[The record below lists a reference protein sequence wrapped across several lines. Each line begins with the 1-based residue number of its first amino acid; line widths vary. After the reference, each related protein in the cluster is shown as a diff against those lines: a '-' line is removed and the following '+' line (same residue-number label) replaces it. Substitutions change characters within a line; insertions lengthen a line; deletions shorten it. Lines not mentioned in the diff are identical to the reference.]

1 LAETEVLIIGCGI
14 AGATAALRLA
24 RNPRR
29 QITVITRASDPHE
42 SNTQYA
48 QGGIIGRGLDDDPE
62 ILLADILAA
71 GAGVS
76 SPHAAR
82 ILAEEGPPLLHEIL
96 EEAAGVNFDSDANGQ
111 PLWGNEAAHSRRRI
125 LHVGDGTG
133 AAIMKG
139 LIAALRRCSNIT
151 IESNVTAVDL
161 ITFPHH
167 SRDPLDNYRPVA
179 CHGAYMFNREQ
190 RTVHRHLAAATV
202 LATGGLGRIY
212 RNTTNPPGSRGDGL
226 AMAHRAGARIVNAEY
241 VQFHPTALAAPGA
254 EGLLISEA
262 VRGEGGILLTP
273 DGRQFMA
280 DYSPEWKDL
289 APRDVVARAIHH
301 EMETHDYSYVLLDI
315 ASRMPADAIRHRFPN
330 IYAQCLKAGIDI
342 TQEQIPVVPAA
353 HYFCGGVLVDEW
365 GRSSI
370 DNLYAVGEISCT
382 GVHGANRLASTS
394 LLEGLVWGY
403 RAARHVEETL
413 NQAPA
418 TNRCPQP
425 GRAGSPAE
433 QRDPHAGSPR
443 GVQDLGWRAD
453 RAGVVERPGF
463 AGVPPWDESGLFAE
477 PDPALIQGDMQT
489 IQNIMWHYV
498 GLVRSGERLSRAI
511 RELRHLW
518 NEIETFY
525 RTTKLADGLIGL
537 RNAIEV
543 ALLVAQAAQHNR
555 QSRGCHFRQD
565 SVSIEGDRL
574 I

>member
-14 AGATAALRLA
+14 AGATAALQLA

-29 QITVITRASDPHE
+29 QITVLTRAPDPHE

-48 QGGIIGRGLDDDPE
+48 QGGIIGRGVDDNSE
-62 ILLADILAA
+62 LLLKDILAA

-76 SPHAAR
+76 SPRAAR
-82 ILAEEGPPLLHEIL
+82 ILAEEGPLLLHQVL
-96 EEAAGVNFDSDANGQ
+96 EQAARVRFDSDSNGE

-133 AAIMKG
+133 AAIMSG
-139 LIAALRRCSNIT
+139 LIDALRRCPNIK

-167 SRDPLDNYRPVA
+167 SRDPLDNYRPIS
-179 CHGAYMFNREQ
+179 CHGAYMFNREEH
-190 RTVHRHLAAATV
+190 TVHRYLATATV

-212 RNTTNPPGSRGDGL
+212 RNTTNPQGARGDGL
-226 AMAHRAGARIVNAEY
+226 AMAHRAGARIANAEY

-262 VRGEGGILLTP
+262 VRGEGGVLLTP
-273 DGRQFMA
+273 DGRPFMA
-280 DYSPEWKDL
+280 EYSPEWKDL

-301 EMETHDYSYVLLDI
+301 EMETHDYSYILLDI
-315 ASRMPADAIRHRFPN
+315 ASRMSADAIRARFPN

-342 TQEQIPVVPAA
+342 TQESIPVVPAA

-370 DNLYAVGEISCT
+370 DGLYAVGEISCT

-394 LLEGLVWGY
+394 LLEGLVWGN
-403 RAARHVEETL
+403 RAARHVEESL
-413 NQAPA
+413 NQ
-418 TNRCPQP
+418 NPQAK
-425 GRAGSPAE
+425 RAGFAE
-433 QRDPHAGSPR
+433 I
-443 GVQDLGWRAD
+443 
-453 RAGVVERPGF
+453 
-463 AGVPPWDESGLFAE
+463 PPWDESGLFAE

-498 GLVRSGERLSRAI
+498 GLVRNAERLSRAI

-537 RNAIEV
+537 RNAVEV
-543 ALLVAQAAQHNR
+543 ALLIAQAAQHNR
-555 QSRGCHFRQD
+555 QSRGCHYRDD
-565 SVSIEGDRL
+565 SVSVEGDRL